1 MNIIKPSTEELFNPN
16 PQKHIEFIA
25 RTCYKSED
33 KITEDSNKAM
43 CKNLYKNKHWAM
55 LEHFIFIYKINK
67 TSNFKS
73 NFVEV
78 LSAEKYIDV
87 TEQIIIN
94 ERRTILSFNARS
106 LLDLLIKY
114 KDHEQMLNDLIMLI
128 EKIVY
133 DYDCDEIFGNR
144 FKKVDHDNFI
154 KIDDVTILTP
164 IEQFIHGWHS
174 IKFICDR
181 GISHEIVRH
190 RDASF
195 AQESTRYCVTGDTAI
210 TKHGLTIRELY
221 DNKIKYKSLK
231 LCSCNEDGIIVSDNY
246 NEVYYNGIK
255 PVYKVTTKLGY
266 TIKAT
271 LDHEFMISPNSYCKL
286 SDLKIGDNV
295 LVNGRP
301 CLLNITDDELQDL
314 YINKHLSINEISN
327 LLMIPYRTIN
337 RKLHQLGIFKNHL
350 NDKDK
355 NKYNKNHT
363 QSSYD
368 KMSQTIKN
376 QYNNGRVV
384 WNKNL
389 SEHDNE
395 SVKKQANALRKYH
408 YNNKSGEANSN
419 WKDGGGIHYQKLLEH
434 VKNCEICN
442 STKNLEVHHKDKN
455 RRNNSID
462 NLIKVCAKCHKY
474 LHLGYRV
481 NVKANKDTIVNIEY
495 IGEEDVYDIEM
506 NNKYHNYVANK
517 FIIHNCN
524 YSKDKYGK
532 EITVIKPFYLNDGS
546 NASTNEIAAYGV
558 WEIAMRESEKAYFEM
573 LDLGYSAQEAR
584 IVLPTN
590 LKTELIMTAKNYEWN
605 HFFELR
611 ADKPAHPQ
619 MKELAI
625 PLLIDFT
632 NRFPELFKETY
643 SKIKELVI

>member
-1 MNIIKPSTEELFNPN
+1 MKIIEPSTEELFNPN

-67 TSNFKS
+67 TINFKS
-73 NFVEV
+73 NFVEI

-106 LLDLLIKY
+106 LLDLIIKY
-114 KDHEQMLNDLIMLI
+114 KDHEQILNDLIMLI

-174 IKFICDR
+174 IKFVCDR

-190 RDASF
+190 RVASF
-195 AQESTRYCVTGDTAI
+195 AQESTRY
-210 TKHGLTIRELY
+210 
-221 DNKIKYKSLK
+221 
-231 LCSCNEDGIIVSDNY
+231 
-246 NEVYYNGIK
+246 
-255 PVYKVTTKLGY
+255 
-266 TIKAT
+266 
-271 LDHEFMISPNSYCKL
+271 
-286 SDLKIGDNV
+286 
-295 LVNGRP
+295 
-301 CLLNITDDELQDL
+301 
-314 YINKHLSINEISN
+314 
-327 LLMIPYRTIN
+327 
-337 RKLHQLGIFKNHL
+337 
-350 NDKDK
+350 
-355 NKYNKNHT
+355 
-363 QSSYD
+363 
-368 KMSQTIKN
+368 
-376 QYNNGRVV
+376 
-384 WNKNL
+384 
-389 SEHDNE
+389 
-395 SVKKQANALRKYH
+395 
-408 YNNKSGEANSN
+408 
-419 WKDGGGIHYQKLLEH
+419 
-434 VKNCEICN
+434 
-442 STKNLEVHHKDKN
+442 
-455 RRNNSID
+455 
-462 NLIKVCAKCHKY
+462 
-474 LHLGYRV
+474 
-481 NVKANKDTIVNIEY
+481 
-495 IGEEDVYDIEM
+495 
-506 NNKYHNYVANK
+506 
-517 FIIHNCN
+517 CN

-532 EITVIKPFYLNDGS
+532 EITVIKPFYFNDGP

-619 MKELAI
+619 MKELVI

-632 NRFPELFKETY
+632 NKYPELFKETY